1 MADRSK
7 SHQIEVTNNL
17 MGKPVHHIQCHHF
30 RGVSKMVG
38 RG

>member
-17 MGKPVHHIQCHHF
+17 MGKPVDHIQGHHL
-30 RGVSKMVG
+30 RSSKKKV
-38 RG
+38 